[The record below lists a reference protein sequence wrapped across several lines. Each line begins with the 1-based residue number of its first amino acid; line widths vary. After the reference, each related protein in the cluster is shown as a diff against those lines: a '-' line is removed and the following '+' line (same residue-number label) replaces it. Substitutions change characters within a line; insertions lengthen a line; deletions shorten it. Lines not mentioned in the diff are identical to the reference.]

1 MMPNTTETED
11 AATTLLE
18 HWRWG
23 TTPICPHCRS
33 ERTDRIPSGKPMPH
47 RCRDCRRHFSV
58 KTGTIM
64 HNSKLPLTAWLI
76 GSWYVQQGCTSVQL
90 ADELGIGIKTAWMLV
105 RRLKAAAAHGG
116 GLIADNPNPDVPY
129 LRPPST
135 RRSDDQ
141 LWHDYLRQQREG
153 EINANRATQRAT
165 LQTESLRLFARVA
178 FTKQEKAR
186 VKELFAAEF
195 HALKEG
201 EDRADLIAERHAI
214 TAVAARRGPRKPSP
228 EAMAFAKALGQQ
240 DKEKR
245 RHADRRDPESGV
257 RRSGML

>member
-1 MMPNTTETED
+1 
-11 AATTLLE
+11 
-18 HWRWG
+18 
-23 TTPICPHCRS
+23 
-33 ERTDRIPSGKPMPH
+33 MPH

-58 KTGTIM
+58 KTRTIM

-141 LWHDYLRQQREG
+141 LWHYRLRQQREG
-153 EINANRATQRAT
+153 EINAIRKAQRDT
-165 LQTESLRLFARVA
+165 LMHERLRLFSRVA
-178 FTKQEKAR
+178 FNEQEKAR
-186 VKELFAAEF
+186 MKELFAAENR
-195 HALKEG
+195 ALETG
-201 EDRADLIAERHAI
+201 EDRADLIAERDAI
-214 TAVAARRGPRKPSP
+214 TAVAKRRGRRQPSP

-240 DKEKR
+240 ANEKR
-245 RHADRRDPESGV
+245 RHADRRDPERGV

>member
-1 MMPNTTETED
+1 MMPNTTEPEA
-11 AATTLLE
+11 AATTFLE

-33 ERTDRIPSGKPMPH
+33 VRSDRIPSGKPMPH

-64 HNSKLPLTAWLI
+64 HGSKLPLTAWLI

-105 RRLKAAAAHGG
+105 RRLKAAAAHVG
-116 GLIADNPNPDVPY
+116 GLIADNPHPDVPY

-141 LWHDYLRQQREG
+141 LWHDHLRQQLGGRT
-153 EINANRATQRAT
+153 NAIRATQRAT
-165 LQTESLRLFARVA
+165 LQREQMRLFTRVA
-178 FTKQEKAR
+178 FNEQEKAR
-186 VKELFAAEF
+186 MKELFAAEYR
-195 HALKEG
+195 ALEAG
-201 EDRADLIAERHAI
+201 ADRAVLIAEREAI
-214 TAVAARRGPRKPSP
+214 TAVAARRGPRQPSP
-228 EAMAFAKALGQQ
+228 GAMAFAKALRQQ
-240 DKEKR
+240 ANENR
-245 RHADRRDPESGV
+245 RHSDRRDPERGV

>member
-1 MMPNTTETED
+1 MPNTTEPEA

-64 HNSKLPLTAWLI
+64 HGSKLPLTAWLI

-141 LWHDYLRQQREG
+141 LWHDRLRQQLEG
-153 EINANRATQRAT
+153 VTNARRKADRKA
-165 LQTESLRLFARVA
+165 LGLELLRLFTMVA
-178 FTKQEKAR
+178 FNEQEKAR
-186 VKELFAAEF
+186 MKELFAAEYR
-195 HALKEG
+195 ALEAG
-201 EDRADLIAERHAI
+201 EDRAGLIAEREAI
-214 TAVAARRGPRKPSP
+214 TAVAKRRGPRQPSP
-228 EAMAFAKALGQQ
+228 EAMAFAKGLRQQ
-240 DKEKR
+240 PNEKR
-245 RHADRRDPESGV
+245 RHADRRDPERGV

>member
-1 MMPNTTETED
+1 MPNTTETED

-90 ADELGIGIKTAWMLV
+90 ADELGIGIKTAWKLV

-141 LWHDYLRQQREG
+141 LWHDHLRQQLGGR
-153 EINANRATQRAT
+153 INAIRKAQREA
-165 LQTESLRLFARVA
+165 LQKERLRLLARVA
-178 FTKQEKAR
+178 FTEREKAR
-186 VKELFAAEF
+186 IKELFSAEY
-195 HALKEG
+195 HALEEG
-201 EDRADLIAERHAI
+201 EDRADLIAERDAI
-214 TAVAARRGPRKPSP
+214 TAVAKRRGPRQPSP

-240 DKEKR
+240 AKEKR
-245 RHADRRDPESGV
+245 RNSDRRDPERGV

>member
-1 MMPNTTETED
+1 MPNTTEPEA

-23 TTPICPHCRS
+23 TTPICPHCRF
-33 ERTDRIPSGKPMPH
+33 ERTDSIPSGKPMPH

-64 HNSKLPLTAWLI
+64 HGSKLPLTAWLI

-90 ADELGIGIKTAWMLV
+90 ADELGVGIKTAWMLV
-105 RRLKAAAAHGG
+105 RRLKAAAAHVG

-141 LWHDYLRQQREG
+141 LWHDRLRQQREG
-153 EINANRATQRAT
+153 EINAIQKAQRAT
-165 LQTESLRLFARVA
+165 LMHEQLRLFARVA
-178 FTKQEKAR
+178 FTKQEKAQ
-186 VKELFAAEF
+186 VKELFAAEYR
-195 HALKEG
+195 ALEAG
-201 EDRADLIAERHAI
+201 EDRADLIAERAAL
-214 TAVAARRGPRKPSP
+214 TAVAAKRGPPQPSP

-245 RHADRRDPESGV
+245 RHSDRRDPERGV

>member
-1 MMPNTTETED
+1 MPNTTKPED

-33 ERTDRIPSGKPMPH
+33 ERTDRIPRGKPMPH

-64 HNSKLPLTAWLI
+64 HGSKLPLTAWLI

-141 LWHDYLRQQREG
+141 PWHDHQRQQLGG
-153 EINANRATQRAT
+153 EINAIQKAQRAT
-165 LQTESLRLFARVA
+165 LMHERLRLFSRVA
-178 FTKQEKAR
+178 FNEQEKAR
-186 VKELFAAEF
+186 MKELFAAER
-195 HALKEG
+195 HALEAG
-201 EDRADLIAERHAI
+201 EDRAGLIAERDAI
-214 TAVAARRGPRKPSP
+214 TAVAARRGPRQPSP
-228 EAMAFAKALGQQ
+228 EAIAFAKGLGQQ
-240 DKEKR
+240 AKEKR
-245 RHADRRDPESGV
+245 RPSDRRDPERGV

>member
-64 HNSKLPLTAWLI
+64 HNSKLPLTAWII

-105 RRLKAAAAHGG
+105 RRLKAAAHGG

-141 LWHDYLRQQREG
+141 LWHDHLRQQLAG
-153 EINANRATQRAT
+153 GNQ
-165 LQTESLRLFARVA
+165 
-178 FTKQEKAR
+178 
-186 VKELFAAEF
+186 
-195 HALKEG
+195 
-201 EDRADLIAERHAI
+201 
-214 TAVAARRGPRKPSP
+214 
-228 EAMAFAKALGQQ
+228 
-240 DKEKR
+240 
-245 RHADRRDPESGV
+245 RDPK
-257 RRSGML
+257 RRSGQPCKQSI

>member
-1 MMPNTTETED
+1 MPNTTETEA

-23 TTPICPHCRS
+23 TTPICPHCSS

-47 RCRDCRRHFSV
+47 RCRACRRHFSV

-90 ADELGIGIKTAWMLV
+90 ADELGIGIKTAWKLV
-105 RRLKAAAAHGG
+105 RRLKAAVAHGG

-141 LWHDYLRQQREG
+141 LLRDRLRQQLEG
-153 EINANRATQRAT
+153 VTNARRKADRKA
-165 LQTESLRLFARVA
+165 LGLELLRLFTRVA
-178 FTKQEKAR
+178 FTEQEKAR
-186 VKELFAAEF
+186 MKELFAAEYR
-195 HALKEG
+195 ALEAG
-201 EDRADLIAERHAI
+201 EDRADLIAEREAI
-214 TAVAARRGPRKPSP
+214 TAVAARRGPRQPSP
-228 EAMAFAKALGQQ
+228 EAMAFAKGLWQQ
-240 DKEKR
+240 DNEKR
-245 RHADRRDPESGV
+245 RHADRRDPDAGSGAPV
-257 RRSGML
+257 CYS

>member
-1 MMPNTTETED
+1 
-11 AATTLLE
+11 
-18 HWRWG
+18 
-23 TTPICPHCRS
+23 
-33 ERTDRIPSGKPMPH
+33 
-47 RCRDCRRHFSV
+47 
-58 KTGTIM
+58 M

-90 ADELGIGIKTAWMLV
+90 ADEIHVGIKTAWMLV

-141 LWHDYLRQQREG
+141 LWHDHLRQQLGGR
-153 EINANRATQRAT
+153 INAIRKAQREA
-165 LQTESLRLFARVA
+165 LQREHLRLLARVA

-186 VKELFAAEF
+186 IKDLLAAEYR
-195 HALKEG
+195 ALEDG
-201 EDRADLIAERHAI
+201 EDSAGLIAERDAI
-214 TAVAARRGPRKPSP
+214 TAVAAKRGPRQPSA

-245 RHADRRDPESGV
+245 RHSDRRDPERGV